1 MSPAKCSSYPAGSM
15 AMASCMRRV
24 ASRPA
29 RSEPGSW
36 RGEPR
41 RAAPCLA
48 GAVAAKQGATS
59 RCAPTCHLPRY
70 VGSRIRP
77 RVALCCQAN
86 VARFSRETAVA
97 DARNRRW
104 RPVLLHGTG
113 SVRSAA
119 RRLGGSSLGPSAAP
133 STTQP
138 ALPLRVDASVRVR
151 RDSSPSV
158 SPEKLS
164 RGDDRESW
172 SLRLQPAR
180 RPCVRRQTGAPRS
193 ACASRSHRRRRH
205 PLTMAGRR
213 DTHPEPSSSEPQ
225 ATSRSWC
232 PNYGQRRC
240 TAAKRASGRSHIGM
254 ATP

>member
-1 MSPAKCSSYPAGSM
+1 M

-180 RPCVRRQTGAPRS
+180 RPCIRRQTGAPRS

-205 PLTMAGRR
+205 PLTMAGAEIRTR
-213 DTHPEPSSSEPQ
+213 
-225 ATSRSWC
+225 SRH
-232 PNYGQRRC
+232 R
-240 TAAKRASGRSHIGM
+240 RSHKPLRGRGVRTTGNAGVPPRRGRVEGRTSAWRHRDWM
-254 ATP
+254 TNRR